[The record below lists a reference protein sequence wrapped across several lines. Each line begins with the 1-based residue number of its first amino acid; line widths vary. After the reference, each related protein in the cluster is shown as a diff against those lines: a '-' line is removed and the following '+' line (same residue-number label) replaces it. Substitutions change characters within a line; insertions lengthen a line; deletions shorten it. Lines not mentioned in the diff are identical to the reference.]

1 MVNKLR
7 AYAGKRPPKC
17 VKQFDQVEPAGSE
30 ITYRCVDCR
39 DCIKCKYGGRVDSI
53 SIQEEIEQALIDRTV
68 TVDVDK
74 GTATAI
80 LPFVVDPDRRLGAS
94 EQGSLRVCRGQL
106 KILNSKPGDK
116 KAILESEK
124 KLHKLGFVDF
134 VTNLSDVEQT
144 LILKSDVRYF
154 IPCV

>member
-1 MVNKLR
+1 MVSFFLVSDSTDSNCNTHQAIEVALCADSICIPNPVVNKLR

-17 VKQFDQVEPAGSE
+17 VKQFDQVERAGTE

-53 SIQEEIEQALIDRTV
+53 SIQEEIEQALIEHSV

-74 GTATAI
+74 GTTTAI

-94 EQGSLRVCRGQL
+94 EQGALRVFRGQL

-116 KAILESEK
+116 KP
-124 KLHKLGFVDF
+124 F
-134 VTNLSDVEQT
+134 
-144 LILKSDVRYF
+144 
-154 IPCV
+154 